1 MRALFSKA
9 ELSCLGIIMPESLR
23 AAVANVMLFGV
34 ALVFAPAYAEEPG
47 PLPTCNAGIEESSIS
62 GVSSGAFMAVQF
74 AAAWSSVVKGV
85 GIVAGGPYYC
95 AQASALDILNGYTSP
110 LLMATGPCMKG
121 PPPDLRYSFEK
132 ANEKAASGDIDPTS
146 GLSRQKIYLFHG
158 ANDRIVA
165 KSVTDAAAEFYR
177 HYLGKAGAGNLFYQ
191 TTLEAGHSQVV
202 GTTRAAN
209 KLNSCAANQAP
220 YINQCGYDQA
230 GVILQHI
237 YGALDPPSS
246 GEPTGSLRRFSQAHY
261 ASGDPASLSMDNVG
275 YVFVPKDCELGK
287 ACRVHVALHGC
298 KQNAAN
304 IGALFATAGGYNPWA
319 DGNRIIVLYPQAS
332 SQPPFNPDACWDWW
346 SYLTH
351 DDSFVTKSG
360 RQIRAIKSMLDALT
374 AGAKPGD
381 QVIATSTSSPDR
393 VIVTDV
399 SDTAAALAW
408 TPVSGAERYRV
419 FRAAGDGEFQSVGT
433 VLGPSFGDTGLA
445 PATSYRWRVQALYGA
460 SEGPLSADVTA
471 STRANSASSPEEK
484 PAAEIFRRSPSAD

>member
-1 MRALFSKA
+1 
-9 ELSCLGIIMPESLR
+9 MPENLR
-23 AAVANVMLFGV
+23 AAVVNAMLFGV
-34 ALVFAPAYAEEPG
+34 AWVFTPAYAEEPG
-47 PLPTCNAGIEESSIS
+47 PLPACNARIEESSIS

-74 AAAWSSVVKGV
+74 GAAWSSIVKGV

-95 AQASALDILNGYTSP
+95 AQASALDILNGYLSP

-121 PPPDLRYSFEK
+121 PPPALRYSFQKADEK
-132 ANEKAASGDIDPTS
+132 VAAGDIDPTS
-146 GLSRQKIYLFHG
+146 GFSRQKIYLFHG

-209 KLNSCAANQAP
+209 NLNGCAANQAP

-237 YGALDPPSS
+237 YGALDPPGS

-261 ASGDPASLSMDNVG
+261 ASGDPASLSMDTTG
-275 YVFVPKDCELGK
+275 FVFIPKDCDLGK
-287 ACRVHVALHGC
+287 VCRVHVALHGC
-298 KQNAAN
+298 KQNAGN
-304 IGALFATAGGYNPWA
+304 IGTLFVTAGGYNAWA

-332 SQPPFNPDACWDWW
+332 SQTPSNPDACWDWW

-374 AGAKPGD
+374 AGARPGA
-381 QVIATSTSSPDR
+381 QAIEASTSSPPDR

-419 FRAAGDGEFQSVGT
+419 FRAAGDGEFLSVGT
-433 VLGPSFGDTGLA
+433 VSGPSFGDDGLA
-445 PATSYRWRVQALYGA
+445 PATVYRWRVQALHGA
-460 SEGPLSADVTA
+460 SEGPLSADATA
-471 STRANSASSPEEK
+471 STRANSASSPAEK
-484 PAAEIFRRSPSAD
+484 PAAKTYRRSPGAD